1 VGGCGN
7 ERVAVTGKQPFLLV
21 AFGSYGD
28 VLPCLCL
35 ARLLAREG
43 FPVSFAAN
51 PEFADVVERLGI
63 PYVPLGEPGIW
74 AGFCRDPRA
83 WDTVYGLQCY
93 LHRVIG
99 PMVGPVY
106 RLVSRIVEQTPRI
119 CVIASLLALG
129 ARVAHDVRPFRL
141 LTVNPYPVFFQSL
154 RRPPVLPRCTLHNI
168 AKRPAPSRLEALG
181 DALVNRLLGSAARNP
196 RIVFSKNAASW
207 KKWLAQYTSNRV
219 VDALL
224 GPALASL
231 GRLDCRLP
239 GRRIFARYAFSP
251 EMTLGL
257 FPDWFAPAQ
266 PDWPPHVVLST
277 FPELGA
283 LRRPPS
289 ARLEA
294 FLAAGP
300 PPVVFTFGSHKRHS
314 ADLFATALAT
324 VKRTGQRA
332 VFLTQSD
339 QDIPDDLPP
348 QVLHS
353 RFEPLPYL
361 LRRASLVV
369 HHAGIGTCADA
380 LRAGLSQILVP
391 FTYDQPDN
399 ATRLVRLGVGR
410 IVPAG
415 LFTPDRLARDMEAAL
430 AAPDVARACRD
441 LAARLAAEDSDGLL
455 LEKVLAWVEGRPG
468 EQAQA
473 R

>member
-1 VGGCGN
+1 MGGCGN
-7 ERVAVTGKQPFLLV
+7 ERVAVTDKQPFLLV

-35 ARLLAREG
+35 AQLLAREG

-51 PEFADVVERLGI
+51 PEFEAVVERLGI
-63 PYVPLGEPGIW
+63 PYVPLGGPGIW
-74 AGFCRDPRA
+74 AGFCHDPRA

-106 RLVSRIVEQTPRI
+106 RLVSDVVQKDPRTY
-119 CVIASLLALG
+119 VIASLLALG

-168 AKRPAPSRLEALG
+168 AKRQAPSRLEALG

-224 GPALASL
+224 RPFLASL

-239 GRRIFARYAFSP
+239 GRRLFARYAFSP

-257 FPDWFAPAQ
+257 FPDWFAPPQ
-266 PDWPPHVVLST
+266 PDWPQNVVLST
-277 FPELGA
+277 FPELGQA
-283 LRRPPS
+283 RRPPS
-289 ARLEA
+289 PTLEA
-294 FLAAGP
+294 FLAAGS
-300 PPVVFTFGSHKRHS
+300 PPVVFTFGSHKRRS
-314 ADLFATALAT
+314 AGLFATALTAIRT
-324 VKRTGQRA
+324 TGQRA

-339 QDIPDDLPP
+339 QDIPNDLPP
-348 QVLHS
+348 QVLHA

-361 LRRASLVV
+361 LRRASLVM

-380 LRAGLSQILVP
+380 LRAGIPQILVP

-399 ATRLVRLGVGR
+399 ATRLLRLGVGR
-410 IVPAG
+410 IVPVG
-415 LFTPDRLARDMEAAL
+415 LFTPDRLTRDMEAAL
-430 AAPDVARACRD
+430 AAPDVARACQD
-441 LAARLAAEDSDGLL
+441 LAARLAAEDSDALL
-455 LEKVLAWVEGRPG
+455 LEKVLEWVEKRPG